1 MKNKLYTY
9 IIGAILLFVMAG
21 CANYPLVDEARQQ
34 YNEVKDD
41 PEIAANAPNA
51 IAEAKEQLKTI
62 DNLRKNGASRELI
75 NHHAY
80 IAQQK
85 VAMARE
91 MAVLNDRQDEL
102 AEVEAEHQVMLA
114 RVQEMEAEE
123 ARRRAEE
130 ARMEAR
136 QAQMRSEEL
145 AAKLTEIEAEKT
157 ERGLVVNLRN
167 VLFDPGKATF
177 KMGSVDNIAKLSR
190 FLLEYS
196 NRTVLV
202 EGFTDDTGS
211 REVNQR
217 LSEKRAEAVKQ
228 ALVASGVE
236 PERII
241 TRGYGEDYAIVD
253 NATAAGRMQNRR
265 VEVVISDENGTI
277 TARRS
282 LQQQDQ

>member
-1 MKNKLYTY
+1 M
-9 IIGAILLFVMAG
+9 
-21 CANYPLVDEARQQ
+21 VDEARQQ
-34 YNEVKDD
+34 YTEVKEN
-41 PEIAANAPNA
+41 PEIVKHAPNA
-51 IAEAKEQLKTI
+51 LQEAEEQFKVI
-62 DNLRKNGASRELI
+62 KNLSKNGGNRELI

-85 VAMARE
+85 IAMARE
-91 MAVLNDRQDEL
+91 MAVLNDRQDQL
-102 AEVEAEHQVMLA
+102 AKIEREHQTMLA
-114 RVQEMEAEE
+114 QVQEMRAEE
-123 ARRRAEE
+123 ARRRAEQARIE
-130 ARMEAR
+130 AE
-136 QAQMRSEEL
+136 QAKMRSEEL

-177 KMGSVDNIAKLSR
+177 QLGSADNIAKLSR
-190 FLLEYS
+190 FLLEYTD
-196 NRTVLV
+196 RTVLV
-202 EGFTDDTGS
+202 EGFTDNTGS
-211 REVNQR
+211 RELNQR

-236 PERII
+236 PERIF
-241 TRGYGEDYAIVD
+241 TRGYGEDYAVVD

-282 LQQQDQ
+282 IQ

>member
-1 MKNKLYTY
+1 MV
-9 IIGAILLFVMAG
+9 LLLVAVG
-21 CANYPLVDEARQQ
+21 CASYPLADEAKQQ

-41 PEIAANAPNA
+41 PEITTNAPNA
-51 IAEAKEQLKTI
+51 LEEAKEQLKI
-62 DNLRKNGASRELI
+62 INNLRKNGASRELI

-102 AEVEAEHQVMLA
+102 AQVEAEHQMMLA
-114 RVQEMEAEE
+114 QVQKLEAEE
-123 ARRRAEE
+123 ARRRAEQARIE
-130 ARMEAR
+130 AE
-136 QAQMRSEEL
+136 QAQMRTEEL

-177 KMGSVDNIAKLSR
+177 QLGSVDNIAKLSR

-202 EGFTDDTGS
+202 EGFTDNTGS

-217 LSEKRAEAVKQ
+217 LSEKRAEAVKN

-253 NATAAGRMQNRR
+253 NSTAAGRMQNRR

-277 TARRS
+277 TARRP
-282 LQQQDQ
+282 LQ

>member
-1 MKNKLYTY
+1 MV
-9 IIGAILLFVMAG
+9 LLLVAAG
-21 CANYPLVDEARQQ
+21 CASYPLADEAKQQ

-41 PEIAANAPNA
+41 PEITTNAPNA
-51 IAEAKEQLKTI
+51 LEEAKEQLKI
-62 DNLRKNGASRELI
+62 INNLRKNGASRELI

-80 IAQQK
+80 IAQKK

-91 MAVLNDRQDEL
+91 MAVLNNRQDEL
-102 AEVEAEHQVMLA
+102 AQVEAEHQMMLA
-114 RVQEMEAEE
+114 QVQKLEAEE
-123 ARRRAEE
+123 ARRRAEQARIE
-130 ARMEAR
+130 AE
-136 QAQMRSEEL
+136 QAQMRTEEL

-177 KMGSVDNIAKLSR
+177 KLGSVDNIAKLSR

-202 EGFTDDTGS
+202 EGFTDNTGS

-217 LSEKRAEAVKQ
+217 LSEKRAEAVKN

-253 NATAAGRMQNRR
+253 NSTAAGRMQNRR

-277 TARRS
+277 TARRP
-282 LQQQDQ
+282 LQ